1 MTSRIDGT
9 PLPGARPLDP
19 SHGSTVNRAGTE
31 RNAPVAATPP
41 AESLRLTGEAEGL
54 LALERQM
61 GNAPAGLDLAKVE
74 AVRTAIANGTY
85 RVDAQAI
92 ADRML
97 DLDAAL
103 GG

>member
-1 MTSRIDGT
+1 MTSRIDAN
-9 PLPGARPLDP
+9 PVPSARPVDP
-19 SHGSTVNRAGTE
+19 AQGSTVSRAGNE
-31 RNAPVAATPP
+31 RSAPVAAAAP

-54 LALERQM
+54 MALERQM
-61 GNAPAGLDLAKVE
+61 GGAPAGLDLAKVE
-74 AVRTAIANGTY
+74 SVRAAIANGSY
-85 RVDAQAI
+85 RVDPQAI